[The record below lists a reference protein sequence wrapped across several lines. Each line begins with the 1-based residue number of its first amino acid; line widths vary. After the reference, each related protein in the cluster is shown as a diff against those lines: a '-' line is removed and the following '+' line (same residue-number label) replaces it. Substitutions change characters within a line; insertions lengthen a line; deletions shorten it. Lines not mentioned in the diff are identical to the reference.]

1 MGGDERSTLLQPRGA
16 CVCVEDL
23 GYARAAK
30 GQLSLELVNPS
41 LVVVPL
47 QTGVVVRLLQ
57 QSQVLLGLDQLVSV
71 ARFCCVSIAFPSLL
85 FFFFCLIL

>member
-30 GQLSLELVNPS
+30 GQLSLELSNVNFVAQPGEVWFAMGRSGPWMRVSPS
-41 LVVVPL
+41 S
-47 QTGVVVRLLQ
+47 R
-57 QSQVLLGLDQLVSV
+57 
-71 ARFCCVSIAFPSLL
+71 L
-85 FFFFCLIL
+85 FFWRRGAFS